1 MGIRFTCPN
10 GHKLH
15 VKEFLAGKRG
25 ICPSCGAKFVIP
37 HAQPAAAKTA
47 SVPRPTSVS
56 PPQSREA
63 EPSGSPSIVIEV
75 EPPAPAETHTD
86 LAAGLAPQ
94 VPPEAPPVP
103 PEEAAGLPPELPKLD
118 VPDSTAPVEPVSK
131 YIAQRMRNRRNQTT
145 IAIVL
150 LVAVIVLAMILIFV
164 LRQGTASAAA
174 ADARR
179 SHNVA
184 ATGEPADAV
193 LCHQSPMI
201 FRAAT

>member
-25 ICPSCGAKFVIP
+25 VCPSCGAKFVIP

-47 SVPRPTSVS
+47 SGSRPASVS
-56 PPQSREA
+56 PPRSREA

-75 EPPAPAETHTD
+75 EPPAPAPAETHTG
-86 LAAGLAPQ
+86 LAAGLAP
-94 VPPEAPPVP
+94 PVR
-103 PEEAAGLPPELPKLD
+103 PEETAPLPQELPTLGM
-118 VPDSTAPVEPVSK
+118 PDTTAPVEPVSK
-131 YIAQRMRNRRNQTT
+131 YIAQRMRSRRNQTT

-164 LRQGTASAAA
+164 LRQGTASAAG

-179 SHNVA
+179 SHKLA

-201 FRAAT
+201 SRAIA